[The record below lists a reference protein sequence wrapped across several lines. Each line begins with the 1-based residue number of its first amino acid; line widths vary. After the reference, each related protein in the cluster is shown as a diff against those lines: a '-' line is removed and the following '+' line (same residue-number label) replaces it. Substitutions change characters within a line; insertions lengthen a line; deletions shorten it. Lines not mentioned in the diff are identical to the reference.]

1 MICTSQRQ
9 SHKQNSFAD
18 ELLSMV
24 VSLLHTDYLL
34 CVHTKGKCVYND
46 CCYAITQNSLYT
58 QRYQYTELY
67 KAKRTWSIRLKGV

>member
-34 CVHTKGKCVYND
+34 CVHTKGTMIVVMLSLK
-46 CCYAITQNSLYT
+46 TLYT
-58 QRYQYTELY
+58 HRDIKYTELY